1 MPVVPREKV
10 YRAYRN
16 ALAAGD
22 AEAVNALR
30 GVLVGRTTP
39 LPTSAPRETG
49 IFEDITSGFGA
60 GLVGMGE
67 LTALGLATPLEEESE
82 LAARE
87 RIQSI
92 AESFRP
98 EGGDPESITYKL
110 SSVFGGITGLAG
122 VGLGA
127 TALGAPGA
135 AVATGLGA
143 LGIGL
148 SKGEASERAR
158 DAGATVEEREKAVN
172 APLVLL
178 AGVLEVV
185 PLARVVKL
193 ADLPTL
199 TKLLEKIPPEKVET
213 IGERLTS
220 AGITGSAELTQE
232 AASNILQNLTE
243 QEYNAARE
251 VLGADTAEEAALGGG
266 AGAILQGFV
275 DLFAPRRG
283 GKTIGDAAEEAA
295 PVEEA
300 EPRVTDALPTAATS
314 AFGEADIAAEADSQ
328 ARASARMD
336 ERQADMFALEKEQAE
351 RRLGPAMREEPES
364 ELQAERDRLF
374 PEETSTEASAA
385 QRDMIDE
392 LETAQI
398 EEAVA
403 ADRQAAIAEDDA
415 EIASMLETEERIAA
429 GVDAAETAQIERM
442 VTEDAEQE
450 KRRDAARAGLSPY
463 ASIDEEIIASDS
475 DVSEIEARIRE
486 KAPRLITEEDLTA
499 AGFKPNAAIRKR
511 ITGKDLNDPEIRA
524 DLANAG
530 QKFKSQKV
538 KDGVDRLLKGAP
550 REQRNLPTST
560 KRESVTARSRTGDA
574 VDLRSV
580 GDDAGRANT
589 VESATPI
596 GGAVADAG
604 GSTGRSV
611 SGEGRKR
618 GALARKVTSA
628 VAKANA
634 ARTEVAKAEKAVTV
648 KPTQKNQRALKQ
660 AEREFDKAVKAGK
673 IANAQIADVDTQV
686 IPQETVEAQRRAERA
701 MPATAATTPATV
713 EEVLTKEPTPAPAE
727 PTVEESTADV
737 DLRTREEVDADKE
750 SLLAERRKARDELM
764 AADPRMSKAEAM
776 RIASGQ
782 VLNAP
787 PRDYTEVLDVSL
799 PDTVKRAVRNNELR
813 RALLELSN
821 KSDDKFIKRVAARL
835 AKLTGDTKIM
845 TVPPSQ
851 LGTVD
856 GKQVDGRFIT
866 ADNTIVLNKDY
877 TDVYVLLH
885 EMAHAATI
893 DTLKNPS
900 HPTTKKLMK
909 LHEVSKEYLRNSYG
923 SKNVAEFVAEAFTNP
938 TFQGELARINPDGK
952 PLSVWQEFIRVV
964 SNFLGLGKERGTAQR
979 EAQQLIEDI
988 LAPAAKHRGAP
999 LLASMTDPAGVRRVE
1014 EGLKDALP
1022 KGPVERAKERIVGEY
1037 GALTAGQ
1044 KNTGLKRKILGL
1056 LPNNAVEV
1064 ELERAGVVG
1073 VKDVFAAIEN
1083 QRGGLTS
1090 AEQAVRNRLQP
1101 IREWA
1106 AKQSGET
1113 IKAWNNLIYDST
1125 VDQVDP
1131 ELTPQQA
1138 QKRYGND
1145 TVEGTS
1151 QLKIDR
1157 YKELRAIY
1165 NSKTVG
1171 AEGRKN
1177 YTALRKLYKDQYDQL
1192 NDTLQNR
1199 IDGLPIAEQA
1209 KTNLKNGLYAKM
1221 LEATKLEPYFPL
1233 TRTGTYFLSVKNPK
1247 EGADSAVFAYE
1258 NAAER
1263 FRAAEAYEAEGYE
1276 VSTFNPSDKTS
1287 YEDAP
1292 SGSFVSSILGIMK
1305 TNKVDPE
1312 VQEQI
1317 TRLFIEYLPESSFAK
1332 SLLRRKG
1339 TEGYDVDAVEAART
1353 KAFDLARQVER
1364 IKNSRLIDNAV
1375 QEMLEANPKMAD
1387 ANSPEIEEVKDRAR
1401 FAVNPPLDS
1410 FAKNANR
1417 MAFMWTIGF
1426 NASSALVNLSQIP
1439 LFAYPMLAGKY
1450 GFGATRTALSGA
1462 TKLFMGSPT
1471 NKDIAT
1477 LTGDARTPRSVKE
1490 ALRKG
1495 DLNAAREALKD
1506 KALPSLDNYYTFSRD
1521 KDGRVTYE
1529 VRKDLDLDAA
1539 QTKEL
1544 KELLPLMELASR
1556 RGQLN
1561 SSFIADTL
1569 STSQA
1574 GRKMS
1579 KMDAVTNASA
1589 LMFHEAEVMNRQVT
1603 MVAAYKLALKKF
1615 NGDKEKAAEEAVR
1628 ETQLIN
1634 GGATLETGPRY
1645 AREGLGRIALMYKAY
1660 GIQMYYT
1667 MFKSG
1672 RQAIENFFPGTDA
1685 KSRELR
1691 NEALK
1696 QLAGVHLSAL
1706 FFAGVQ
1712 GLPLYGAI
1720 SMLID
1725 MFRED
1730 YEEDTDTMLRQYLDS
1745 DVLFKG
1751 ALSEI
1756 TGVDV
1761 SQRVKL
1767 TDLLFEAD
1775 RFNSDPSP
1783 EEEIAHLFGGP
1794 AWSIYS
1800 RGRDG
1805 IDKLREGDIERGIED
1820 LMPGAVRNAYKAV
1833 IRYPRDEGILTRRGD
1848 PIYDDL
1854 TAGDLATQLLG
1865 FPPVDYTREAD
1876 ETSTAKRLDIAAS
1889 AERRNLLRR
1898 YYVAK
1903 RFGDRE
1909 GMRDAKQAMREFNKS
1924 SAVRRDRQ
1932 KGITGDTIDRSI
1944 RGHQTRSIEMH
1955 NGTTLSPYMKRAVDS
1970 GEGFL

>member
-964 SNFLGLGKERGTAQR
+964 SNFLGLGKER
-979 EAQQLIEDI
+979 
-988 LAPAAKHRGAP
+988 
-999 LLASMTDPAGVRRVE
+999 
-1014 EGLKDALP
+1014 
-1022 KGPVERAKERIVGEY
+1022 
-1037 GALTAGQ
+1037 
-1044 KNTGLKRKILGL
+1044 
-1056 LPNNAVEV
+1056 
-1064 ELERAGVVG
+1064 
-1073 VKDVFAAIEN
+1073 
-1083 QRGGLTS
+1083 
-1090 AEQAVRNRLQP
+1090 
-1101 IREWA
+1101 
-1106 AKQSGET
+1106 
-1113 IKAWNNLIYDST
+1113 
-1125 VDQVDP
+1125 
-1131 ELTPQQA
+1131 
-1138 QKRYGND
+1138 
-1145 TVEGTS
+1145 
-1151 QLKIDR
+1151 
-1157 YKELRAIY
+1157 
-1165 NSKTVG
+1165 
-1171 AEGRKN
+1171 
-1177 YTALRKLYKDQYDQL
+1177 
-1192 NDTLQNR
+1192 
-1199 IDGLPIAEQA
+1199 
-1209 KTNLKNGLYAKM
+1209 
-1221 LEATKLEPYFPL
+1221 
-1233 TRTGTYFLSVKNPK
+1233 
-1247 EGADSAVFAYE
+1247 
-1258 NAAER
+1258 
-1263 FRAAEAYEAEGYE
+1263 
-1276 VSTFNPSDKTS
+1276 
-1287 YEDAP
+1287 
-1292 SGSFVSSILGIMK
+1292 
-1305 TNKVDPE
+1305 
-1312 VQEQI
+1312 
-1317 TRLFIEYLPESSFAK
+1317 
-1332 SLLRRKG
+1332 
-1339 TEGYDVDAVEAART
+1339 
-1353 KAFDLARQVER
+1353 
-1364 IKNSRLIDNAV
+1364 
-1375 QEMLEANPKMAD
+1375 
-1387 ANSPEIEEVKDRAR
+1387 
-1401 FAVNPPLDS
+1401 
-1410 FAKNANR
+1410 
-1417 MAFMWTIGF
+1417 
-1426 NASSALVNLSQIP
+1426 
-1439 LFAYPMLAGKY
+1439 
-1450 GFGATRTALSGA
+1450 
-1462 TKLFMGSPT
+1462 SPT
-1471 NKDIAT
+1471 VN
-1477 LTGDARTPRSVKE
+1477 
-1490 ALRKG
+1490 
-1495 DLNAAREALKD
+1495 
-1506 KALPSLDNYYTFSRD
+1506 
-1521 KDGRVTYE
+1521 
-1529 VRKDLDLDAA
+1529 
-1539 QTKEL
+1539 
-1544 KELLPLMELASR
+1544 
-1556 RGQLN
+1556 
-1561 SSFIADTL
+1561 
-1569 STSQA
+1569 
-1574 GRKMS
+1574 
-1579 KMDAVTNASA
+1579 
-1589 LMFHEAEVMNRQVT
+1589 
-1603 MVAAYKLALKKF
+1603 
-1615 NGDKEKAAEEAVR
+1615 
-1628 ETQLIN
+1628 
-1634 GGATLETGPRY
+1634 
-1645 AREGLGRIALMYKAY
+1645 
-1660 GIQMYYT
+1660 
-1667 MFKSG
+1667 
-1672 RQAIENFFPGTDA
+1672 
-1685 KSRELR
+1685 
-1691 NEALK
+1691 
-1696 QLAGVHLSAL
+1696 
-1706 FFAGVQ
+1706 
-1712 GLPLYGAI
+1712 
-1720 SMLID
+1720 
-1725 MFRED
+1725 
-1730 YEEDTDTMLRQYLDS
+1730 
-1745 DVLFKG
+1745 
-1751 ALSEI
+1751 
-1756 TGVDV
+1756 
-1761 SQRVKL
+1761 
-1767 TDLLFEAD
+1767 
-1775 RFNSDPSP
+1775 
-1783 EEEIAHLFGGP
+1783 
-1794 AWSIYS
+1794 
-1800 RGRDG
+1800 
-1805 IDKLREGDIERGIED
+1805 
-1820 LMPGAVRNAYKAV
+1820 
-1833 IRYPRDEGILTRRGD
+1833 
-1848 PIYDDL
+1848 
-1854 TAGDLATQLLG
+1854 
-1865 FPPVDYTREAD
+1865 
-1876 ETSTAKRLDIAAS
+1876 
-1889 AERRNLLRR
+1889 
-1898 YYVAK
+1898 
-1903 RFGDRE
+1903 
-1909 GMRDAKQAMREFNKS
+1909 
-1924 SAVRRDRQ
+1924 
-1932 KGITGDTIDRSI
+1932 
-1944 RGHQTRSIEMH
+1944 
-1955 NGTTLSPYMKRAVDS
+1955 
-1970 GEGFL
+1970 

>member
-1 MPVVPREKV
+1 MPVVSREKV
-10 YRAYRN
+10 FRAYRN
-16 ALAAGD
+16 ALATGD
-22 AEAVNALR
+22 TEAVTALR
-30 GVLVGRTTP
+30 AVLAGRTTP
-39 LPTSAPRETG
+39 RPTPAPRETG

-60 GLVGMGE
+60 GVVGVGE
-67 LTALGLATPLEEESE
+67 MAALGLAAPLEEESE

-87 RIQSI
+87 KIQSI

-98 EGGDPESITYKL
+98 EGGDPESVTYKL
-110 SSVFGGITGLAG
+110 SSALGSIAGLASIPVAAG
-122 VGLGA
+122 IA
-127 TALGAPGA
+127 GAPGTA
-135 AVATGLGA
+135 ALGLGA
-143 LGIGL
+143 LAAGAAGT
-148 SKGEASERAR
+148 GEASERAR
-158 DAGATVEEREKAVN
+158 AAGATEQERGEA
-172 APLVLL
+172 ALRGTAIGLL
-178 AGVLEVV
+178 DILPVAK
-185 PLARVVKL
+185 VVKF

-199 TKLLEKIPPEKVET
+199 NKLIDKIPPEKVET
-213 IGERLTS
+213 IGERIYS
-220 AGITGSAELTQE
+220 AGVTGGFEGAQE
-232 AASNILQNLTE
+232 AASNVLQNLNE
-243 QEYNAARE
+243 QEYNAAAE
-251 VLGADTAEEAALGGG
+251 TFGGTAEEAALGGG
-266 AGAILQGFV
+266 AGAILQGLV
-275 DLFAPRRG
+275 DLFAPRKA
-283 GKTIGDAAEEAA
+283 GKTVGDA
-295 PVEEA
+295 VEEA
-300 EPRVTDALPTAATS
+300 DVPAGTQIELFD
-314 AFGEADIAAEADSQ
+314 D
-328 ARASARMD
+328 
-336 ERQADMFALEKEQAE
+336 AE
-351 RRLGPAMREEPES
+351 RRTPKIDEVIDDIDQE
-364 ELQAERDRLF
+364 ERDRLF
-374 PEETSTEASAA
+374 EGERAAEVSPDQLPLPGLEPERVGPQLQGLPAPEGETIAGETLAVTPEGEALGREEQRERLARRTREQSITEEPVS
-385 QRDMIDE
+385 DE
-392 LETAQI
+392 VRTGRE
-398 EEAVA
+398 
-403 ADRQAAIAEDDA
+403 RA
-415 EIASMLETEERIAA
+415 EIAQREQPDLFPTELAVAEEAAVAPEAAPALETRP
-429 GVDAAETAQIERM
+429 V
-442 VTEDAEQE
+442 
-450 KRRDAARAGLSPY
+450 
-463 ASIDEEIIASDS
+463 
-475 DVSEIEARIRE
+475 
-486 KAPRLITEEDLTA
+486 TEEDLTT
-499 AGFKPNAAIRKR
+499 AGFAPNAAVRKR
-511 ITGKDLNDPEIRA
+511 VIGKDLDDPEVRVE
-524 DLANAG
+524 LTNEANRL
-530 QKFKSQKV
+530 KSQKV
-538 KDGVDRLLKGAP
+538 RRGVTRLLEGVP
-550 REQRNLPTST
+550 SEQRDLPTPR
-560 KRESVTARSRTGDA
+560 KREPVAARSGTGDA
-574 VDLRSV
+574 VDISGVEPTAVGEDTAIAAVPDGRAVGDVGRSV
-580 GDDAGRANT
+580 GQPAAGA
-589 VESATPI
+589 
-596 GGAVADAG
+596 
-604 GSTGRSV
+604 
-611 SGEGRKR
+611 RKQR

-628 VAKANA
+628 VAKVNA
-634 ARTEVAKAEKAVTV
+634 ARTEVTKAEEAVTT
-648 KPTQKNQRALKQ
+648 KPTQANQRKLAR
-660 AEREFDKAVKAGK
+660 AEKKLEKATEEGVKA
-673 IANAQIADVDTQV
+673 NEQLADIGEEV

-701 MPATAATTPATV
+701 MPATAAATPATV
-713 EEVLTKEPTPAPAE
+713 EEVLAKEPTPAPAE
-727 PTVEESTADV
+727 PTVEEPAADV
-737 DLRTREEVDADKE
+737 DLRAPEEKTADKQ
-750 SLLAERRKARDELM
+750 SLLAERRAERDRLVKEEGL
-764 AADPRMSKAEAM
+764 SKADAM
-776 RIASGQ
+776 RVASEQ

-787 PRDYTEVLDVSL
+787 PRDYTEVLDASL

-813 RALLELSN
+813 RALLELAN
-821 KSDDKFIKRVAARL
+821 KSGDKFISRVAK
-835 AKLTGDTKIM
+835 KLSDFTGDTKIM
-845 TVPPSQ
+845 IVPPSQ

-856 GKQVDGRFIT
+856 GRQVDGRFIT

-893 DTLKNPS
+893 NTLKNPS

-909 LHEVSKEYLRNSYG
+909 LHEASKEYLRNSYG

-938 TFQGELARINPDGK
+938 TFQGELARINPDGR

-1014 EGLKDALP
+1014 KRLKDALP
-1022 KGPVERAKERIVGEY
+1022 KGPIARAKERIVGEY

-1044 KNTGLKRKILGL
+1044 KNTGLKRKILGF

-1073 VKDVFAAIEN
+1073 VDKVFAAIEN
-1083 QRGGLTS
+1083 QRGGLTT
-1090 AEQAVRNRLQP
+1090 AEQAVRNSLQP

-1113 IKAWNNLIYDST
+1113 VKAWNNLIYDST

-1138 QKRYGND
+1138 QKRYGTEPVD
-1145 TVEGTS
+1145 GTK

-1171 AEGRKN
+1171 AGGREN

-1276 VSTFNPSDKTS
+1276 ISTFSPSDKAS

-1292 SGSFVSSILGIMK
+1292 SGSFVSSILGIMEAQK
-1305 TNKVDPE
+1305 QGMTPAQKENFNE

-1410 FAKNANR
+1410 FAKNSNR

-1450 GFGATRTALSGA
+1450 GFGATRDALGGA

-1477 LTGDARTPRSVKE
+1477 LVGDARTPRSIRE

-1506 KALPSLDNYYTFSRD
+1506 KAMPSLDNYYTFSRD
-1521 KDGRVTYE
+1521 KDGKVSYE
-1529 VRKDLDLDAA
+1529 VRKDLNID
-1539 QTKEL
+1539 KERADEL
-1544 KELLPLMELASR
+1544 IDLLPLMELAAR

-1615 NGDKEKAAEEAVR
+1615 NGDKKKAAEEAVR

-1645 AREGLGRIALMYKAY
+1645 ARESLGRIALMYKAY

-1672 RQAIENFFPGTDA
+1672 RQAVENFFPGDDA

-1712 GLPLYGAI
+1712 GLPLYGAV

-1745 DVLFKG
+1745 EVLFKG

-1794 AWSIYS
+1794 AWSIYA
-1800 RGRDG
+1800 RGREG
-1805 IDKLREGDIERGIED
+1805 IDKLREGEIERGIED

-1854 TAGDLATQLLG
+1854 TNGDLLTQLLG
-1865 FPPVDYTREAD
+1865 FPPVDYTRQAD

-1889 AERRNLLRR
+1889 AKRRDLLRR

-1909 GMRDAKQAMREFNKS
+1909 GMRDARQSMREFNES
-1924 SAVRRDRQ
+1924 RAVRRDRQ
-1932 KGITGDTIDRSI
+1932 KRITGDTIDRSI
-1944 RGHQTRSIEMH
+1944 RGHETRSAEMH
-1955 NGTTLSPYMKRAVDS
+1955 NGTTLSPYMKRTVDS

>member
-10 YRAYRN
+10 LRAYRN
-16 ALAAGD
+16 AVATGNTAAARQLGD
-22 AEAVNALR
+22 A
-30 GVLVGRTTP
+30 LVGRTAPRPTP
-39 LPTSAPRETG
+39 APRETG

-60 GLVGMGE
+60 GVVGVGE
-67 LTALGLATPLEEESE
+67 MTALGLAAPLEEESE
-82 LAARE
+82 LAARK

-98 EGGDPESITYKL
+98 EGGDPESVTYKL
-110 SSVFGGITGLAG
+110 SSALGSIAGLASIPVVAG
-122 VGLGA
+122 MA
-127 TALGAPGA
+127 GAPGA
-135 AVATGLGA
+135 AALGLGA
-143 LGIGL
+143 LTAGAAGA
-148 SKGEASERAR
+148 GEASERAR
-158 DAGATVEEREKAVN
+158 AADTTEQKRGEATVRGTVIG
-172 APLVLL
+172 LL
-178 AGVLEVV
+178 DILPVAK
-185 PLARVVKL
+185 VVKF

-199 TKLLEKIPPEKVET
+199 NKLIDKIPPEKVET
-213 IGERLTS
+213 IGERIYS
-220 AGITGSAELTQE
+220 AGVTGGFEGAQE
-232 AASNILQNLTE
+232 AASNILQNLNE
-243 QEYNAARE
+243 QEYNAAAE
-251 VLGADTAEEAALGGG
+251 TFGGTAEEAALGAG
-266 AGAILQGFV
+266 AGAILQGLV
-275 DLFAPRRG
+275 DLFAPRRA
-283 GKTIGDAAEEAA
+283 GKTIGDV
-295 PVEEA
+295 VEEA
-300 EPRVTDALPTAATS
+300 
-314 AFGEADIAAEADSQ
+314 DIPAGTQ
-328 ARASARMD
+328 
-336 ERQADMFALEKEQAE
+336 LELFDDAE
-351 RRLGPAMREEPES
+351 RRTPEID
-364 ELQAERDRLF
+364 EVIDAIDQEERDRLF
-374 PEETSTEASAA
+374 KEERAAEVSPDQLPLPGLEPERVGPQLRGLPAPEGETIAGETLAVTPEGEALGREEQRERLARRARERQITEEPVS
-385 QRDMIDE
+385 DE
-392 LETAQI
+392 VRTGRE
-398 EEAVA
+398 
-403 ADRQAAIAEDDA
+403 RA
-415 EIASMLETEERIAA
+415 EIAQREQPDLFPTELA
-429 GVDAAETAQIERM
+429 VAEEVAVAPE
-442 VTEDAEQE
+442 AEPTPE
-450 KRRDAARAGLSPY
+450 
-463 ASIDEEIIASDS
+463 
-475 DVSEIEARIRE
+475 
-486 KAPRLITEEDLTA
+486 PRPVTEEDLTT
-499 AGFKPNAAIRKR
+499 AGFAPNAAVRKR
-511 ITGKDLNDPEIRA
+511 VIGKDLDDPEVRVE
-524 DLANAG
+524 LTNEANRL
-530 QKFKSQKV
+530 KSQKV
-538 KDGVDRLLKGAP
+538 RRGVTRLLEGVP
-550 REQRNLPTST
+550 SEQRDLPTPR
-560 KRESVTARSRTGDA
+560 KREPVAARSGTGDA
-574 VDLRSV
+574 VDIPSV
-580 GDDAGRANT
+580 GVDARSQDT
-589 VESATPI
+589 VEPAAPV
-596 GGAVADAG
+596 GEPVGDARRG
-604 GSTGRSV
+604 VGRPV
-611 SGEGRKR
+611 SGTRKQR

-628 VAKANA
+628 VAKVSA
-634 ARTEVAKAEKAVTV
+634 ARTEVAKAEEAIAT
-648 KPTQKNQRALKQ
+648 KPTQANQRKLAR
-660 AEREFDKAVKAGK
+660 AEKKLQKATEEGIKA
-673 IANAQIADVDTQV
+673 NEQLADVDTEV

-701 MPATAATTPATV
+701 MPATAAATPATV
-713 EEVLTKEPTPAPAE
+713 EEVLAKEPTPAPAE
-727 PTVEESTADV
+727 PTVEEPTADV
-737 DLRTREEVDADKE
+737 DLRAPEEKTADKQ
-750 SLLAERRKARDELM
+750 SLLAERRAERDRLVKEEGL
-764 AADPRMSKAEAM
+764 SKADAM
-776 RIASGQ
+776 RVASEQ

-787 PRDYTEVLDVSL
+787 PRDYTEVLDASL

-821 KSDDKFIKRVAARL
+821 KSDDKFIKRVASRL

-893 DTLKNPS
+893 NTLKNPS

-909 LHEVSKEYLRNSYG
+909 LHEASKEYLRNSYG

-952 PLSVWQEFIRVV
+952 PLSIWQEIIRVV
-964 SNFLGLGKERGTAQR
+964 SNLLGLGKERGTAQR
-979 EAQQLIEDI
+979 EAQRLIEDI

-1014 EGLKDALP
+1014 KKLADALP
-1022 KGPVERAKERIVGEY
+1022 KGPIARAKERIVGEY

-1044 KNTGLKRKILGL
+1044 KNTGLKRKILGF

-1073 VKDVFAAIEN
+1073 ADKVFAAIEN
-1083 QRGGLTS
+1083 QRGGLTT
-1090 AEQAVRNRLQP
+1090 AEQAVRNNLQP

-1106 AKQSGET
+1106 AKQSGKT

-1125 VDQVDP
+1125 IDQVDP

-1138 QKRYGND
+1138 QKRYGKQ
-1145 TVEGTS
+1145 TVEGTD

-1276 VSTFNPSDKTS
+1276 ISTFSPSDKTS

-1292 SGSFVSSILGIMK
+1292 SGSFVSSILGIMEAQK
-1305 TNKVDPE
+1305 QGMTPAQKENFNE

-1450 GFGATRTALSGA
+1450 GFGDTRTALSVA

-1477 LTGDARTPRSVKE
+1477 LAGDARTPRSVRE

-1521 KDGRVTYE
+1521 KDGKVSYE

-1544 KELLPLMELASR
+1544 KDLLPLMELASR

-1615 NGDKEKAAEEAVR
+1615 NGDKKKAAEEAIR

-1645 AREGLGRIALMYKAY
+1645 ARESLGRIALMYKAY

-1672 RQAIENFFPGTDA
+1672 RQAIENFFPGNDA
-1685 KSRELR
+1685 KSRALR

-1712 GLPLYGAI
+1712 GLPLYGAV

-1745 DVLFKG
+1745 EVLFKG

-1800 RGRDG
+1800 RGREG
-1805 IDKLREGDIERGIED
+1805 IDKLRQGEIERGIED

-1854 TAGDLATQLLG
+1854 TNGDLLTQLLG
-1865 FPPVDYTREAD
+1865 FPPVDYTRQAD

-1889 AERRNLLRR
+1889 AKRRDLLRR

-1909 GMRDAKQAMREFNKS
+1909 GMRDARQSMREFNKS

-1932 KGITGDTIDRSI
+1932 KRITGDTIDRSI
-1944 RGHQTRSIEMH
+1944 RGHETRSAEMH
-1955 NGTTLSPYMKRAVDS
+1955 NGTTLSPYMKRTVDS

>member
-22 AEAVNALR
+22 TEAVDALR

-60 GLVGMGE
+60 GVVGVGE
-67 LTALGLATPLEEESE
+67 MAALGLAAPLEEESE

-98 EGGDPESITYKL
+98 EGGDPESVTYKL
-110 SSVFGGITGLAG
+110 SSALGSIAGLASIPVAAG
-122 VGLGA
+122 IA
-127 TALGAPGA
+127 GAPGA
-135 AVATGLGA
+135 AALGLGA
-143 LGIGL
+143 LAAGAAGT
-148 SKGEASERAR
+148 GEASERAR
-158 DAGATVEEREKAVN
+158 AAGATEQERGEA
-172 APLVLL
+172 ALRGTAIGLL
-178 AGVLEVV
+178 DILPVAK
-185 PLARVVKL
+185 VVKF

-199 TKLLEKIPPEKVET
+199 NKLIDKIPPEKVET
-213 IGERLTS
+213 IGERIYS
-220 AGITGSAELTQE
+220 AGVTGGFEGAQE
-232 AASNILQNLTE
+232 AASNILQNLNE
-243 QEYNAARE
+243 QEYNAAAE
-251 VLGADTAEEAALGGG
+251 TFGGTAEEAALGAG
-266 AGAILQGFV
+266 AGAILQGLV
-275 DLFAPRRG
+275 DLFAPRRA
-283 GKTIGDAAEEAA
+283 GKTIGDA
-295 PVEEA
+295 VEEVEA
-300 EPRVTDALPTAATS
+300 E
-314 AFGEADIAAEADSQ
+314 GQ
-328 ARASARMD
+328 
-336 ERQADMFALEKEQAE
+336 LELFDDAE
-351 RRLGPAMREEPES
+351 RRTPEID
-364 ELQAERDRLF
+364 EVIDAIDQEERDRLF
-374 PEETSTEASAA
+374 KEERAAEVSPDQLPLPGLEPERVGPQLRGLPAPEGETIAGETLAVTPEGEALGREEQRERLARLARERQITEEPVS
-385 QRDMIDE
+385 DE
-392 LETAQI
+392 VRTGRE
-398 EEAVA
+398 
-403 ADRQAAIAEDDA
+403 RA
-415 EIASMLETEERIAA
+415 EIAEREQPDLFPTELAVAEEAA
-429 GVDAAETAQIERM
+429 VAPEAEPTPESRP
-442 VTEDAEQE
+442 V
-450 KRRDAARAGLSPY
+450 
-463 ASIDEEIIASDS
+463 
-475 DVSEIEARIRE
+475 
-486 KAPRLITEEDLTA
+486 TEEDLTT
-499 AGFKPNAAIRKR
+499 AGFAPNAAVRKR
-511 ITGKDLNDPEIRA
+511 VIGKDLDDPEVRVE
-524 DLANAG
+524 LTNEANRL
-530 QKFKSQKV
+530 KSQKV
-538 KDGVDRLLKGAP
+538 RRGVTRLLEGVP
-550 REQRNLPTST
+550 SEQRDLPTPR
-560 KRESVTARSRTGDA
+560 KREPVAARSGTGDA
-574 VDLRSV
+574 VDIPSV
-580 GDDAGRANT
+580 GVDARSQDTVEPAAPVGEPVGDAGRG
-589 VESATPI
+589 V
-596 GGAVADAG
+596 
-604 GSTGRSV
+604 GRPV
-611 SGEGRKR
+611 SGTRKQR

-634 ARTEVAKAEKAVTV
+634 ARTEVAKAEEAIAT
-648 KPTQKNQRALKQ
+648 KPTQANQRKLAR
-660 AEREFDKAVKAGK
+660 AEKKLQKATEEGVKA
-673 IANAQIADVDTQV
+673 NEQLADVDTEA
-686 IPQETVEAQRRAERA
+686 IPQEVVEAQRRAERA
-701 MPATAATTPATV
+701 MPATAAATPATV
-713 EEVLTKEPTPAPAE
+713 EEVLAKEPTPAPAE
-727 PTVEESTADV
+727 PTVEEPTADV
-737 DLRTREEVDADKE
+737 DLRAPEEKTADKQ
-750 SLLAERRKARDELM
+750 SLLAERRAERDRLVKEEGL
-764 AADPRMSKAEAM
+764 SKADAM
-776 RIASGQ
+776 RVASEQ

-787 PRDYTEVLDVSL
+787 PRDYTEVLDASL

-821 KSDDKFIKRVAARL
+821 KSDDKFIKRVAGRL

-893 DTLKNPS
+893 NTLKNPS

-909 LHEVSKEYLRNSYG
+909 LHEASKEYLRNSYG

-938 TFQGELARINPDGK
+938 TFQGELARINPDGR

-999 LLASMTDPAGVRRVE
+999 LLASMTDPAGVRRVA

-1022 KGPVERAKERIVGEY
+1022 EGPIARAKERIVGEY

-1044 KNTGLKRKILGL
+1044 KNTGLKRKILGF

-1073 VKDVFAAIEN
+1073 VDKVFAAIEN
-1083 QRGGLTS
+1083 QRGGLTT
-1090 AEQAVRNRLQP
+1090 AEQAVRNSLQP

-1131 ELTPQQA
+1131 ELTLPQA
-1138 QKRYGND
+1138 QKRYGTQ
-1145 TVEGTS
+1145 TVEGTD

-1171 AEGRKN
+1171 AEGREN

-1276 VSTFNPSDKTS
+1276 ISTFSPSDKAS

-1305 TNKVDPE
+1305 VNKVDPE

-1450 GFGATRTALSGA
+1450 GFGATRDALSGA

-1477 LTGDARTPRSVKE
+1477 LAGDARTPRSVKE

-1521 KDGRVTYE
+1521 KDGKVSYE

-1544 KELLPLMELASR
+1544 KDLLPLMELASR

-1615 NGDKEKAAEEAVR
+1615 DGDKKKAAEEAVR

-1645 AREGLGRIALMYKAY
+1645 ARESLGRIALMYKAY

-1672 RQAIENFFPGTDA
+1672 RQAVENFFPGNDA

-1712 GLPLYGAI
+1712 GLPLYGAV

-1745 DVLFKG
+1745 EVLFKG

-1805 IDKLREGDIERGIED
+1805 IDKLREGEIERGIED

-1865 FPPVDYTREAD
+1865 FPPVDYTRQAD

-1889 AERRNLLRR
+1889 AKRRDLLRR

-1909 GMRDAKQAMREFNKS
+1909 GMRDARQSMREFNKS

-1932 KGITGDTIDRSI
+1932 KRITGDTIDRSI
-1944 RGHQTRSIEMH
+1944 RGHETRSAEMH
-1955 NGTTLSPYMKRAVDS
+1955 NGTTLSPYMKRTVDS

>member
-1 MPVVPREKV
+1 MPVVTREEV
-10 YRAYRN
+10 LTAYYN
-16 ALAAGD
+16 AIATGD
-22 AEAVNALR
+22 KAVEQQL
-30 GVLVGRTTP
+30 GDLLTGRTAP
-39 LPTSAPRETG
+39 RPALAPRETG

-60 GLVGMGE
+60 GVVGVGE
-67 LTALGLATPLEEESE
+67 MAALGLAAPLEEESE

-110 SSVFGGITGLAG
+110 SSALGSIAGLASIPVAAG
-122 VGLGA
+122 IA
-127 TALGAPGA
+127 GAPGTA
-135 AVATGLGA
+135 ALGLGA
-143 LGIGL
+143 LAAGAAGA
-148 SKGEASERAR
+148 GEASERAR
-158 DAGATVEEREKAVN
+158 AAGTTEQKRGEATVRGTVIG
-172 APLVLL
+172 LL
-178 AGVLEVV
+178 DILPVAK
-185 PLARVVKL
+185 VVKF

-199 TKLLEKIPPEKVET
+199 NKLIDKIPPEKVET
-213 IGERLTS
+213 IGERIYS
-220 AGITGSAELTQE
+220 AGVTGGFEGAQE
-232 AASNILQNLTE
+232 AASNILQNLNE
-243 QEYNAARE
+243 QEYNAAAE
-251 VLGADTAEEAALGGG
+251 TFGGTAEEAALGAG
-266 AGAILQGFV
+266 AGAILQGLV
-275 DLFAPRRG
+275 DLFAPRRA
-283 GKTIGDAAEEAA
+283 GKTIGDA
-295 PVEEA
+295 VEEIEA
-300 EPRVTDALPTAATS
+300 E
-314 AFGEADIAAEADSQ
+314 GQ
-328 ARASARMD
+328 
-336 ERQADMFALEKEQAE
+336 LELFDDAE
-351 RRLGPAMREEPES
+351 RRTPEID
-364 ELQAERDRLF
+364 EVIDDIDQEERDRLF
-374 PEETSTEASAA
+374 EEERAAEVSPDQMSLPGLEPERVGPQLQGLPAPEGETIAGETLAVTPEGEALGREEQRERLARRARERQITEEPVS
-385 QRDMIDE
+385 DE
-392 LETAQI
+392 VRTGRE
-398 EEAVA
+398 
-403 ADRQAAIAEDDA
+403 RA
-415 EIASMLETEERIAA
+415 EIAEREQPDLFPTELAVAEEAA
-429 GVDAAETAQIERM
+429 VAPEAEPTPESRP
-442 VTEDAEQE
+442 V
-450 KRRDAARAGLSPY
+450 
-463 ASIDEEIIASDS
+463 
-475 DVSEIEARIRE
+475 
-486 KAPRLITEEDLTA
+486 TEEDLTT
-499 AGFKPNAAIRKR
+499 AGFAPNAAVRKR
-511 ITGKDLNDPEIRA
+511 VIGKDLDDPEVRVE
-524 DLANAG
+524 LTNEANRL
-530 QKFKSQKV
+530 KSQKV
-538 KDGVDRLLKGAP
+538 RRGVTRLLEGVP
-550 REQRNLPTST
+550 SEQRDLPTPR
-560 KRESVTARSRTGDA
+560 KREPVTARSRTGDA
-574 VDLRSV
+574 VDIPSV
-580 GDDAGRANT
+580 GVDARSQDTVEPTALVGEPVGDAGRG
-589 VESATPI
+589 VGRP
-596 GGAVADAG
+596 V
-604 GSTGRSV
+604 TGT
-611 SGEGRKR
+611 RKQR

-634 ARTEVAKAEKAVTV
+634 ARTEVVKAEEAVIA
-648 KPTQKNQRALKQ
+648 KPTQANQRKLAR
-660 AEREFDKAVKAGK
+660 AEKKLQKATDEGIKA
-673 IANAQIADVDTQV
+673 NEQLADVDTEV

-701 MPATAATTPATV
+701 MPATAAATPATV
-713 EEVLTKEPTPAPAE
+713 EEVLAKKPTPTPAE
-727 PTVEESTADV
+727 PTVEEPTADV
-737 DLRTREEVDADKE
+737 DLRTPEEKTTDKQ
-750 SLLAERRKARDELM
+750 SLLAERRAERDRLVKEEGL
-764 AADPRMSKAEAM
+764 SKADAM
-776 RIASGQ
+776 RVASEQ

-787 PRDYTEVLDVSL
+787 PRDYTEVLDASL

-821 KSDDKFIKRVAARL
+821 KSDDKFIKRVAGRL

-893 DTLKNPS
+893 NTLKNPS

-909 LHEVSKEYLRNSYG
+909 LHEASKEYLRNSYG

-938 TFQGELARINPDGK
+938 TFQGELARINPDGR

-999 LLASMTDPAGVRRVE
+999 LLASMTDPAGVRRVAK
-1014 EGLKDALP
+1014 GLKDALP
-1022 KGPVERAKERIVGEY
+1022 EGPIARAKERIVGEY

-1073 VKDVFAAIEN
+1073 VGKVFAAIEN

-1090 AEQAVRNRLQP
+1090 AEQAVRNNLQP

-1106 AKQSGET
+1106 AKQSEGT

-1138 QKRYGND
+1138 QKRYGTQPVD
-1145 TVEGTS
+1145 GTK

-1276 VSTFNPSDKTS
+1276 ISTFSPSDKAS

-1305 TNKVDPE
+1305 VNKVDPE

-1339 TEGYDVDAVEAART
+1339 TAGYDVDAVEAART

-1450 GFGATRTALSGA
+1450 GFGATRDALSGA

-1477 LTGDARTPRSVKE
+1477 LAGDARTPRSVKE

-1544 KELLPLMELASR
+1544 KDLLPLMELASR

-1615 NGDKEKAAEEAVR
+1615 DGDKKKAAEEAVR

-1645 AREGLGRIALMYKAY
+1645 ARESLGRIALMYKAY

-1672 RQAIENFFPGTDA
+1672 RQAVENFFPGNDA

-1712 GLPLYGAI
+1712 GLPLYGAV

-1745 DVLFKG
+1745 EVLFKG

-1805 IDKLREGDIERGIED
+1805 IDKLREGEIERGIED

-1854 TAGDLATQLLG
+1854 TVGDLATQLLG

-1889 AERRNLLRR
+1889 AKRRDLLRR

-1909 GMRDAKQAMREFNKS
+1909 GMRDARQSMREFNKS

-1932 KGITGDTIDRSI
+1932 KRITGDTIDRSI
-1944 RGHQTRSIEMH
+1944 RGHETRSAEMH
-1955 NGTTLSPYMKRAVDS
+1955 NGTTLSPYMKRTVDS